1 MIEEMRNRVVK
12 KVRKGVWGMGRVR
25 EGMKEVIR
33 WDKVGV
39 GGNKG

>member
-1 MIEEMRNRVVK
+1 MEDRLWVRV
-12 KVRKGVWGMGRVR
+12 KVRKGGWGMGWVW

-39 GGNKG
+39 GGNKV